1 MHSENRKV
9 TNDLKIGSLIKDNG
23 KIGIITNVI
32 EQGKWTEGGLFT
44 FTKNF
49 EINYADGQTTVMNEY
64 SMERLIGSKTIVVLV
79 Y

>member
-1 MHSENRKV
+1 M

-32 EQGKWTEGGLFT
+32 EQGKGTEGGLFSLS
-44 FTKNF
+44 KNF
-49 EINYADGQTTVMNEY
+49 EITYADNQVTVMTEY
-64 SMERLIGSKTIVVLV
+64 SMKRLIEARTIVVLS

>member
-1 MHSENRKV
+1 M
-9 TNDLKIGSLIKDNG
+9 TNDLRIGSLIEDNG

-49 EINYADGQTTVMNEY
+49 EINYVDGQTTVMNEY
-64 SMERLIGSKTIVVLV
+64 SMERLIGNKTIVVLV